1 MSRGFSL
8 IELVVV
14 MALIGLFLFFT
25 VPRFQ
30 QILIPNDAR
39 KVARWFIAH
48 AAAARSHAM
57 AEQTRITIHVGITEG
72 RLWVTRETMSE
83 ADALAAMKKGMVLD
97 SRVRIRKVE
106 FVTRD
111 PVTSGVARIL
121 FYPDGHADPV
131 WIHLTDNAKRRTRL
145 FVEPFLPHIR
155 YLDTKDEY
163 ALSRTPGIF
172 LNVAKVGRLQS
183 RGAKGEAVVVYGEPF
198 ATQDLQSSGFPE
210 G

>member
-1 MSRGFSL
+1 
-8 IELVVV
+8 

-39 KVARWFIAH
+39 KVARWFMAH
-48 AAAARSHAM
+48 AAAARSRAM
-57 AEQTRITIHVGITEG
+57 AEQTRVMIHVGITEG

-83 ADALAAMKKGMVLD
+83 AAARAAMKKGMVLD

-106 FVTRD
+106 FVTKD
-111 PVTSGVARIL
+111 PVTSGVAHIL
-121 FYPDGHADPV
+121 FYPDGHADPA

-155 YLDTKDEY
+155 YLDTEDAH
-163 ALSRTPGIF
+163 ALSRTPGISP
-172 LNVAKVGRLQS
+172 NVANAGRVKTWRKQ
-183 RGAKGEAVVVYGEPF
+183 A
-198 ATQDLQSSGFPE
+198 
-210 G
+210 